1 MKENFRIESDLL
13 GELQVPADAYYG
25 VQTQRAL
32 NNYKISNTRMCD
44 YPDYVIAMACIKL
57 AAAETNISIATD
69 HIQLVLKVKDNGR
82 LYQTYLGERLSA
94 QTDIGLLS
102 QPYGRLSSTGIKG
115 FEAYP
120 VMGTED
126 YYEPAFELR
135 HADGH
140 PTSILKY
147 RSHSQEAGHTAIT
160 LQDDLYPITVVLH
173 YEVFPRE
180 DIIRQWSEI
189 THGEKGRVS
198 IVRYAS
204 SMLYFEAPQY
214 FLTEFS
220 GDWAEETGIQHRI
233 RDDVMLPCRERLATR
248 R

>member
-1 MKENFRIESDLL
+1 MKRIFSALILLL
-13 GELQVPADAYYG
+13 GL
-25 VQTQRAL
+25 TFR
-32 NNYKISNTRMCD
+32 
-44 YPDYVIAMACIKL
+44 

-82 LYQTYLGERLSA
+82 LYQTYLGERLSD
-94 QTDIGLLS
+94 QTDISLLS

-147 RSHSQEAGHTAIT
+147 RSHRQEAGHTAIT

-173 YEVFPRE
+173 YEVFPEE
-180 DIIRQWSEI
+180 DIICQWSEI
-189 THGEKGRVS
+189 SHSEKGRVN

-214 FLTEFS
+214 YLTEFS
-220 GDWAEETGIQHRI
+220 GD
-233 RDDVMLPCRERLATR
+233 
-248 R
+248 